1 MAAGCCF
8 FFLFLKFPQN
18 DSSLKVEVGTE
29 KKIFGVFAR
38 LRSLSHGEDAV
49 DVTVEAEDVA
59 GSNLHPLLLDLLL
72 RQLLSDVHHEVEEE
86 GAANHQAHRQHPEL
100 PGHLDNDHSRDL
112 KMD

>member
-1 MAAGCCF
+1 M
-8 FFLFLKFPQN
+8 
-18 DSSLKVEVGTE
+18 
-29 KKIFGVFAR
+29 
-38 LRSLSHGEDAV
+38 
-49 DVTVEAEDVA
+49 TVEAEDVA
-59 GSNLHPLLLDLLL
+59 GSNLHPLFLDLLL